1 MGKMKEMGMDI
12 QQAAYES
19 DIRSTRWFRSG
30 RQPLDDS
37 SSVVESK
44 GLILGISVVTAG
56 EAKGHEVWLDKS
68 FVADV
73 VRMGNENPQ
82 GIKARFGHPTMSAEA
97 LGTYLGQFTNFRLSK
112 DGTQALADLQLNE
125 ASRQSPHG
133 DLWQWVLTMAK
144 TAPKQLGASIV
155 FSVGAEYYHDLEGN
169 HIETAAKGKTEVDAN
184 GNPKRFVQIRA
195 LYGTDIVDE
204 PAANGAGLFSAV
216 MNPQAFAVQLTQF
229 LDDNA
234 ALSDWLLKDPDNAIN
249 KLRAFLKRYA
259 AYRAKITEPMPT
271 FSIDCLLSAADG
283 NKIRVFTDSDTPAIG
298 DIVAIARTDGSED
311 TATDGDYALSD
322 GSVIVVKNSKIT
334 AINAAPDEDTG
345 GNDDGDM
352 ALLKADNDR
361 LKTELCKIRDICTNL
376 SARIKAL
383 ESDAAADHSRRS
395 PVADGNDNEFKKL
408 LSEAPHNRV
417 ADYR

>member
-1 MGKMKEMGMDI
+1 MGMDI

-73 VRMGNENPQ
+73 VRMGNESPQ

-112 DGTQALADLQLNE
+112 EGTQALADLQLNE

-144 TAPKQLGASIV
+144 TAPEQLGASIV

-169 HIETAAKGKTEVDAN
+169 HTEMATKGKTEVDAN
-184 GNPKRFVQIRA
+184 GKPKRFVQIRA

-271 FSIDCLLSAADG
+271 FSIDKELQDG
-283 NKIRVFTDSDTPAIG
+283 KSIRVFTDSDTPTVG
-298 DIVAIARTDGSED
+298 DSVVLLHNGSEE
-311 TATDGDYALSD
+311 
-322 GSVIVVKNSKIT
+322 T
-334 AINAAPDEDTG
+334 AIDGEYTTTEGSKFAVKDKCLTAIVEPPAPTDIDS
-345 GNDDGDM
+345 NDDDI
-352 ALLKADNDR
+352 ALLKSDNER
-361 LKTELCKIRDICTNL
+361 LKSELSEIRSLYT
-376 SARIKAL
+376 AL
-383 ESDAAADHSRRS
+383 AKRVSSLEGLPATKGSLRS
-395 PVADGNDNEFKKL
+395 PAKDGYIDEYKSMLDN
-408 LSEAPHNRV
+408 APHNIA
-417 ADYR
+417 ADNR

>member
-1 MGKMKEMGMDI
+1 
-12 QQAAYES
+12 
-19 DIRSTRWFRSG
+19 
-30 RQPLDDS
+30 L
-37 SSVVESK
+37 
-44 GLILGISVVTAG
+44 
-56 EAKGHEVWLDKS
+56 
-68 FVADV
+68 
-73 VRMGNENPQ
+73 
-82 GIKARFGHPTMSAEA
+82 
-97 LGTYLGQFTNFRLSK
+97 
-112 DGTQALADLQLNE
+112 
-125 ASRQSPHG
+125 
-133 DLWQWVLTMAK
+133 
-144 TAPKQLGASIV
+144 
-155 FSVGAEYYHDLEGN
+155 
-169 HIETAAKGKTEVDAN
+169 
-184 GNPKRFVQIRA
+184 
-195 LYGTDIVDE
+195 VDE
-204 PAANGAGLFSAV
+204 PAANEAGLFSAV
-216 MNPQAFAVQLTQF
+216 MNPKAFAVQLTTF
-229 LDDNA
+229 LDANA
-234 ALSDWLLKDPDNAIN
+234 ALTDWLLKDPDNAIN